1 MRFLRVV
8 DGKVGSGVKFERIRR
23 ITGQQQDSPKSSVNP
38 NFYPIRSFIKQTL
51 YKGQKSKNA

>member
-23 ITGQQQDSPKSSVNP
+23 ITGQQQDSPKSSANL
-38 NFYPIRSFIKQTL
+38 NLTIQIKSFIKWTSFL
-51 YKGQKSKNA
+51 ESEIK